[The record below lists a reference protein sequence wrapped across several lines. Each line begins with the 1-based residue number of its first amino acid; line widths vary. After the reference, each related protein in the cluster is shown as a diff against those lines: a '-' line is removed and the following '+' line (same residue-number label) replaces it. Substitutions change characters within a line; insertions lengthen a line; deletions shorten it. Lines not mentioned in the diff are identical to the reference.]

1 MTIGTAIVYLIGAIG
16 AVVGIGGSIWSYR
29 ITNRLYPS
37 DKKKANA
44 KK

>member
-1 MTIGTAIVYLIGAIG
+1 MTAGTIILYLIVAAG
-16 AVVGIGGSIWSYR
+16 AVIGIGGSIWSYR

-37 DKKKANA
+37 DKQKQRA

>member
-1 MTIGTAIVYLIGAIG
+1 MTIGTAIAYLIAVLGAI
-16 AVVGIGGSIWSYR
+16 VGIGGSIWSLR

-37 DKKKANA
+37 ENKKART

>member
-1 MTIGTAIVYLIGAIG
+1 MTIGTAIVYLIGALG
-16 AVVGIGGSIWSYR
+16 AIVGIGGSIWSWR

-37 DKKKANA
+37 EKKKTRT